1 MWKALIAATAAGVI
15 GGSSLL
21 FAQQTPA
28 RGQEYD
34 HDWESSAEDHDWDP
48 SAEGNRDHD
57 WRPSAEYDREG
68 GPHWQPSA
76 EDLSAFMDARIAA
89 VKAGLRLTPDQEK
102 NWPAFE
108 SAVRDMAKAR
118 AERWAMHQHEQPP
131 ANPVEGLQQSADAL
145 SQAAAGLKKL
155 ADAEGPLYK
164 SLDDAQKHRFEVL
177 AQGLRPHHYFAG
189 WNGSGRNGEWCG
201 WRQHHMD

>member
-68 GPHWQPSA
+68 GRH
-76 EDLSAFMDARIAA
+76 
-89 VKAGLRLTPDQEK
+89 
-102 NWPAFE
+102 
-108 SAVRDMAKAR
+108 
-118 AERWAMHQHEQPP
+118 
-131 ANPVEGLQQSADAL
+131 LQ
-145 SQAAAGLKKL
+145 KI
-155 ADAEGPLYK
+155 
-164 SLDDAQKHRFEVL
+164 
-177 AQGLRPHHYFAG
+177 
-189 WNGSGRNGEWCG
+189 
-201 WRQHHMD
+201 